1 MFKKKQLILAF
12 LSGWLF
18 INGALAQTGEGQHV
32 GVKMEFNPIPA
43 SPNVAA
49 FDKYGNLPVNVNTGV
64 PQIEVP
70 VYTIAMNG
78 FSWPLRLSY
87 HASGFKSEDI
97 ASRNGLGWSMQA
109 SGQVSHPSI
118 MGTGDIELKRFLDL
132 SYGSETMPGDCI
144 PTNETDVQIAD
155 QYLNGQITSAPVI
168 DNFQTAALG
177 GRLWKGTTIPA
188 SDVKYISSNDMS
200 VVYDDAGNKYEFA
213 LLGGNSRVSMCQGTN
228 TGTPSRVDYLTRVI
242 TTKGEVLNFT
252 YDAENYSY
260 RLPDLHIKKMIDA
273 GQLSRCY
280 LELSPEDYYCQN
292 VYYAN
297 EKRLKKIEGS
307 NGTLIY
313 FYYSSRQDLP
323 GSTKL
328 DQVDIWYKANGDSSL
343 VKRVDFRY
351 SYFGTGMDQY
361 ALQLKLNEVIVKG
374 RSADSLNSYK
384 FFYNTDALPY
394 KLNSSIVF
402 AANSH
407 TEATYDISKAGILT
421 KLQYPTGGYTTF
433 DYKVSVGA
441 GMLRIAEIR
450 DFSREGDMS
459 GYRSF
464 KYNNPN
470 NPEEEETSGVER
482 ISATF
487 LEYETTYF
495 IGNRTN
501 NGTPV
506 NCTTELPC
514 AQPMEFL
521 VDCNRTIWKNTPV
534 RHAIED
540 YMDLTPRFPY
550 VTEFFGNNGENGKIE
565 YKYGLPVT
573 SRNINDAVLLLP
585 EYLNEKNIFKKTS
598 GGGYELISKTLNQY
612 ETTTC
617 NDTFFAESQHVKE
630 ARGWIKRVYMT
641 RPQLFVTCCNPNTD
655 AKVCISPQYLQ
666 YDARIANVP
675 VYLKKTTQ
683 QTFDATG
690 NMSVEQNF
698 YYDEARV
705 TKATRI
711 ETKKSNGDQQR
722 IESRYPYYF
731 AGNTV
736 YDSMIARNIVSP
748 VIEEYSKNITTNAEL
763 SHTKANYQLWHG
775 NTLIEPATVQQSF
788 KGNTLETQVTI
799 NNYDAKGNLLQLI
812 DKTGVA
818 KSFIWGYNKNYPVAQ
833 VVNAAVNEIFYDGF
847 EQTGSWD
854 GVVYDNT
861 KSHTGKYSG
870 RLDKPDA
877 GEIVYHSWQWLTVS
891 LTANK
896 KFKYSGWIYSNGP
909 SADIFLFMKNP
920 GETGNYSYVDQVT
933 TSVTGK
939 WVYLEKEFEV
949 PSSVI
954 QLNIRVDNNGGGS
967 VWFDD
972 VRLHP
977 AAAQMTTYTYDPMV
991 GITSQS
997 DLSGKPVYYEYDNFN
1012 RLLRIRD
1019 RDNYIL
1025 KQYDYQYQQV
1035 AHTNAIWVATGNTRC
1050 QPCPANGAYHTNVQ
1064 QQEEKD
1070 NNPNSSTYN
1079 QTRWTDA
1086 GVSGACTVSADW
1098 QNTGYTQCLTDGNGY
1113 RTGVQRVEQRD
1124 MNPCSGTY
1132 NQVQNVDITNTAACS
1147 LNAPLWQTTGT
1158 TRCKPCPSNGS
1169 YITNILQQEERDNNS
1184 NSSSYNQTRWVD
1196 AGTSGSCVVNADWQ
1210 ITGTVRCS
1218 QPSGFNNG
1226 DQEREERD
1234 MNPCSGS
1241 YNQTRWIG
1249 IGPNI
1254 SACPIP
1260 CNSSN
1265 CYGENKKCVNN
1276 ICETGIKVYTSST
1289 EMGPNWQCTYHYE
1302 FSDGSW
1308 SENYTE
1314 ISSTRCT
1321 GGGGGEEEM

>member
-49 FDKYGNLPVNVNTGV
+49 FDKYGNLPVNANTGV

-328 DQVDIWYKANGDSSL
+328 DQVDIWYKTNGDSSL

-351 SYFGTGMDQY
+351 SYFGTGTDQY

-698 YYDEARV
+698 YYDEARL

-711 ETKKSNGDQQR
+711 ETKKSNGEQQR

-736 YDSMIARNIVSP
+736 YDSMVARNIVSP
-748 VIEEYSKNITTNAEL
+748 VIEEYTKNITTNAEL

-775 NTLIEPATVQQSF
+775 NTLIEPASVQQSF
-788 KGNTLETQVTI
+788 KGSALETLVTI
-799 NNYDAKGNLLQLI
+799 NNYDSHGNLLQLV
-812 DKTGVA
+812 DRSGVT
-818 KSFIWGYNKNYPVAQ
+818 KSFVWGYNNNYPIAQ
-833 VVNAAVNEIFYDGF
+833 VLNASVTDVFYASF
-847 EQTGSWD
+847 EDAEGNSSTGD
-854 GVVYDNT
+854 AR
-861 KSHTGKYSG
+861 TGKKSRTGGYSRSLSG
-870 RLDKPDA
+870 
-877 GEIVYHSWQWLTVS
+877 LT
-891 LTANK
+891 N
-896 KFKYSGWIYSNGP
+896 
-909 SADIFLFMKNP
+909 
-920 GETGNYSYVDQVT
+920 GNYLLNWWQKSGSSWVLQTSNITVASGTYTISLSGQV
-933 TSVTGK
+933 
-939 WVYLEKEFEV
+939 
-949 PSSVI
+949 
-954 QLNIRVDNNGGGS
+954 
-967 VWFDD
+967 DD
-972 VRLHP
+972 VRFYP
-977 AAAQMTTYTYDPMV
+977 VAAQMTTYTYDPLV
-991 GITSQS
+991 GMTSQS
-997 DLSGKPVYYEYDNFN
+997 DLNNIPTYYEYDGFN

-1019 RDNYIL
+1019 RDKNIL
-1025 KQYDYQYQQV
+1025 KQYDYQYQQYTH
-1035 AHTNAIWVATGNTRC
+1035 ANAIWVTTGNTRC
-1050 QPCPANGAYHTNVQ
+1050 QPCPSNGAYHTNIQ

-1070 NNPNSSTYN
+1070 NNPNSTTYN
-1079 QTRWTDA
+1079 QTRWTDI
-1086 GVSGACTVSADW
+1086 GINSSCTVSADW
-1098 QNTGYTQCLTDGNGY
+1098 QNTGSAQCITDGSGY
-1113 RTGVQRVEQRD
+1113 RTGVQHLEQRD

-1132 NQVQNVDITNTAACS
+1132 SQVQYVDVTNTTSCS

-1158 TRCKPCPSNGS
+1158 TRCKPCPANSA
-1169 YITNILQQEERDNNS
+1169 YITNISQQEEKDNNP
-1184 NSSSYNQTRWVD
+1184 NSATYNQTRWTD
-1196 AGTSGSCVVNADWQ
+1196 AGVSSTCIVSADWQ
-1210 ITGTVRCS
+1210 NTATAVRC
-1218 QPSGFNNG
+1218 QLQDGVNNG
-1226 DQEREERD
+1226 FQEQEQKD
-1234 MNPCSGS
+1234 MNPCSS
-1241 YNQTRWIG
+1241 TYNQTRWWG
-1249 IGPNI
+1249 IAYNTT
-1254 SACPIP
+1254 ACPLP
-1260 CNSSN
+1260 CICTEES
-1265 CYGENKKCVNN
+1265 GKCINGV
-1276 ICETGIKVYTSST
+1276 CETGVKVYLSSVEQPNGTYLCTYRYEWSDYTSS
-1289 EMGPNWQCTYHYE
+1289 P
-1302 FSDGSW
+1302 
-1308 SENYTE
+1308 NYTE
-1314 ISSTRCT
+1314 YSSTKCA
-1321 GGGGGEEEM
+1321 GGSAGEDM